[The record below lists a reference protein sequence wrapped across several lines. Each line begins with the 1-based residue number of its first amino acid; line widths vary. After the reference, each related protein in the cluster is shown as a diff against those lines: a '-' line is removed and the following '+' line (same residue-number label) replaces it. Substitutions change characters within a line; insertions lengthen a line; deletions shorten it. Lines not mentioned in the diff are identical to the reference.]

1 MTTPSSSTNDKGYV
15 CVKLLTRLG
24 QATGHQ
30 FDIERIHQLLEG
42 VYGRAHGDPLAQLA
56 LAVEELTLKTT
67 TAFEPMAQAVWHAD
81 SDNLVVFW
89 SELEQKYYIV
99 SGVSA
104 FKVRIATYEKDS
116 HGSETISRAKLGRL
130 IGLKSVNEP
139 LEYAIIESQTPTE
152 GASAATARR
161 VGEQFLRHTPSAH
174 GHDDHDY
181 KSHIPPL
188 KRFLRILKPERKDI
202 ITLLIFS
209 LFSGVLYLSL
219 PLAVDT
225 IVTNLAFGAQSDP
238 YIQALIIVAKILA
251 ICLILQA
258 FVLAFQYYV
267 AEVIQRR
274 IFVRTASELAF
285 RLPRVRA
292 QSLDGIHGPEL
303 VNRFLDV
310 VTVQKN
316 TTYFLLEGV
325 NLVAASLIGMIL
337 LAFYHPL
344 LLLLVTTLVVLIIL
358 VTWVLGKGAVDS
370 AIEESIPKYDLVA
383 WFQEIAAYPFMFKG
397 SGGYDMAYHRT
408 NLLATKFVNA
418 RKRHF
423 GKVFRQISGLLVLS
437 IIASVAV
444 LILGTWLVLS
454 QQITLGQLVA
464 SELIMSSIVYSLLKL
479 GKKLEAWYDTMAST
493 DKLGHI
499 FDLETESTA
508 GECPVIDYNQGIAIK
523 ARDLAFGYKGSKLLF
538 QDQSFEI
545 APGEKVAIYGPQGS
559 GVSSILNLF
568 FAVRQPNQGSISF
581 DGLDG
586 RNWDLETLRESV
598 QLLRRDE
605 FIEGTIVDN
614 LRLGR
619 TEISMDEIREALER
633 VGILDRILSLP
644 QGLNLQIQVGGSP
657 LSYTQRISLL
667 FARALVQKPRLLL
680 IDELFDGLD
689 TPIYD
694 HLTKLIF
701 EADLNCTVIVA
712 TRTKDLFSRCDRTL
726 SLSSSPATNPEP
738 S

>member
-1 MTTPSSSTNDKGYV
+1 MITAHQNKNEKGYV
-15 CVKLLTRLG
+15 CVGLLTRLG

-30 FDIERIHQLLEG
+30 FDIERINQLLKV
-42 VYGRAHGDPLAQLA
+42 VYGRAQGDPLAQLA
-56 LAVEELTLKTT
+56 LAVEELALKAT
-67 TAFEPMAQAVWHAD
+67 TANESLAQAVWHAE
-81 SDNLVVFW
+81 NENPLVFW
-89 SELEQKYYIV
+89 SEKEQKYFIV
-99 SGVSA
+99 TGVGA
-104 FKVRIATYEKDS
+104 FKVRLATFGDDAT
-116 HGSETISRAKLGRL
+116 GSKTISRAKLARHL
-130 IGLKSVNEP
+130 GLNSVNEP
-139 LEYAIIESQTPTE
+139 IEYAIIQSLTPTE
-152 GASAATARR
+152 EASLDTEKRG
-161 VGEQFLRHTPSAH
+161 GEQFLRHSTSSH
-174 GHDDHDY
+174 GHDHDGHHH
-181 KSHIPPL
+181 SHLPPL

-202 ITLLIFS
+202 LTLLIFS
-209 LFSGVLYLSL
+209 VFSGVLYLSL

-238 YIQALIIVAKILA
+238 YIQALVVVAQILA
-251 ICLILQA
+251 ACLILQA
-258 FVLAFQYYV
+258 LVLAFQYYV

-325 NLVAASLIGMIL
+325 NLVAASLIGMVL

-344 LLLLVTTLVVLIIL
+344 LLLFVTVLVILIIS
-358 VTWVLGKGAVDS
+358 VTWVLGRGAVET

-383 WFQEIAAYPFMFKG
+383 WFQEIAAYPYMFKG
-397 SGGYDMAYHRT
+397 SGGYEMAYHRT

-418 RKRHF
+418 RKKHF
-423 GKVFRQISGLLVLS
+423 GKVFRQISGLLILS

-464 SELIMSSIVYSLLKL
+464 SELIMSRIVYSLLKL

-499 FDLETESTA
+499 FDLETEASG
-508 GECPVIDYNQGIAIK
+508 GECPVVDHTKGIKIK
-523 ARDLAFGYKGSKLLF
+523 ARDLAFGYKGGKLLF
-538 QDQSFEI
+538 QDQNFTIE
-545 APGEKVAIYGPQGS
+545 PGEKVAVYGPQGS

-568 FAVRQPNQGSISF
+568 FAVRQPNHGSLSF
-581 DGLDG
+581 DGLDA

-605 FIEGTIVDN
+605 FIEGSIIEN

-619 TEISMDEIREALER
+619 TEIGMDEIRDALDQ
-633 VGILDRILSLP
+633 VGILDEFLRKKD
-644 QGLNLQIQVGGSP
+644 GLNLQIQVGGAA

-689 TPIYD
+689 TPIFD
-694 HLTKLIF
+694 RLTKLIL
-701 EADLNCTVIVA
+701 ASHLTCTIIVA
-712 TRTKDLFSRCDRTL
+712 TRTQDLISMCDRTL
-726 SLSSSPATNPEP
+726 NLSQKSES
-738 S
+738 

>member
-1 MTTPSSSTNDKGYV
+1 MSTDKQTNNDKEYV
-15 CVKLLTRLG
+15 CVNLLTRLG
-24 QATGHQ
+24 QVTGHQ
-30 FDIERIHQLLEG
+30 FDIERINQLLEV
-42 VYGRAHGDPLAQLA
+42 VYGRAQGDPLAQLA
-56 LAVEELTLKTT
+56 LAVQELTLKATT
-67 TAFEPMAQAVWHAD
+67 DRESLAHAIWNAD
-81 SDNLVVFW
+81 TLNPLVFW
-89 SELEQKYYIV
+89 SEPEQRYFIV
-99 SGVSA
+99 TGIGA
-104 FKVRIATYEKDS
+104 FKARIATFENGDL
-116 HGSETISRAKLGRL
+116 GSETISRAKLARHL
-130 IGLKSVNEP
+130 GLKSVNEP
-139 LEYAIIESQTPTE
+139 IEYAIIQSLTPTE
-152 GASAATARR
+152 EASCDTEKRE
-161 VGEQFLRHTPSAH
+161 GEQFLRHSTSTNAH
-174 GHDDHDY
+174 DHDDH
-181 KSHIPPL
+181 HHGHLPPL

-202 ITLLIFS
+202 VTLLIFS
-209 LFSGVLYLSL
+209 VFSGVLYLAL

-238 YIQALIIVAKILA
+238 YIQALVVVAQILA
-251 ICLILQA
+251 VCLILQA
-258 FVLAFQYYV
+258 LVLAFQYYV

-292 QSLDGIHGPEL
+292 ESLDGIHGPEL

-344 LLLLVTTLVVLIIL
+344 LLLFVSVLVVLIVA
-358 VTWVLGKGAVDS
+358 VTWIFGRGAVET
-370 AIEESIPKYDLVA
+370 AIEESIPKYDLIA

-397 SGGYDMAYHRT
+397 SGGYDLAYHRT

-418 RKRHF
+418 RKKHF
-423 GKVFRQISGLLVLS
+423 GKVFRQISALLILS
-437 IIASVAV
+437 IIASVAI

-499 FDLETESTA
+499 FDLETESA
-508 GECPVIDYNQGIAIK
+508 VGECPVVDHSKGIMIK
-523 ARDLAFGYKGSKLLF
+523 ARDLAFGYKGAKPLF
-538 QDQSFEI
+538 HNQNFTIE
-545 APGEKVAIYGPQGS
+545 PGEHIAIYGPQGS
-559 GVSSILNLF
+559 GVSSILNLL
-568 FAVRQPNQGSISF
+568 FAVRHPTSGSLSF
-581 DGLDG
+581 DGLDA

-605 FIEGTIVDN
+605 FIEGSLIEN

-619 TEISMDEIREALER
+619 TEIGLDEIREALDK
-633 VGILDRILSLP
+633 VGILETVLRKKE
-644 QGLNLQIQVGGSP
+644 GLNLHIQVGGSP
-657 LSYTQRISLL
+657 LSYTQRIRLL
-667 FARALVQKPRLLL
+667 LARALVQKPRLLL

-689 TPIYD
+689 TPAYD
-694 HLTKLIF
+694 HLTKVILQS
-701 EADLNCTVIVA
+701 DLNCTIVVA
-712 TRTKDLFSRCDRTL
+712 TRTRTLIEKCDRVLNL
-726 SLSSSPATNPEP
+726 SQNPQG
-738 S
+738 

>member
-1 MTTPSSSTNDKGYV
+1 MSDPSSTKNDKGYV
-15 CVKLLTRLG
+15 CVDLLTRLG
-24 QATGHQ
+24 QVTGHQ
-30 FDIERIHQLLEG
+30 FDIERIDQLLEV
-42 VYGRAHGDPLAQLA
+42 VYGRAHGDPFAQLA
-56 LAVEELTLKTT
+56 LAVEELTLKAA
-67 TAFEPMAQAVWHAD
+67 TAFEPLAQAVWHANA
-81 SDNLVVFW
+81 DNPIVFW
-89 SELEQKYYIV
+89 SEPEQRYFIV
-99 SGVSA
+99 TGVTA
-104 FKVRIATYEKDS
+104 FKVRIATFEEDAY
-116 HGSETISRAKLGRL
+116 GSETISRAKLGRL
-130 IGLKSVNEP
+130 LGLKSVNEP

-152 GASAATARR
+152 GASAATEKRE
-161 VGEQFLRHTPSAH
+161 GEQFLRHSASTH
-174 GHDDHDY
+174 GHDEHGHH
-181 KSHIPPL
+181 SHLPPL

-209 LFSGVLYLSL
+209 VFSGVLYLSL

-238 YIQALIIVAKILA
+238 YIQALIVVAKILA
-251 ICLILQA
+251 ACLILQA
-258 FVLAFQYYV
+258 LVLAFQYYV

-292 QSLDGIHGPEL
+292 ESLDGIHGPEL

-344 LLLLVTTLVVLIIL
+344 LLLLVTILVVLIIL
-358 VTWVLGKGAVDS
+358 VTWILGRGAVDT

-418 RKRHF
+418 RKKHF
-423 GKVFRQISGLLVLS
+423 GKVFRQISGLLILS

-499 FDLETESTA
+499 FDLETESTV
-508 GECPVIDYNQGIAIK
+508 GECPVIDYTRGISIK
-523 ARDLAFGYKGSKLLF
+523 ARDLAFGYKRGKLLF
-538 QDQSFEI
+538 QELNFEI

-568 FAVRQPNQGSISF
+568 FAVRQPNDGSISF

-586 RNWDLETLRESV
+586 RSWDLETLRESV

-605 FIEGTIVDN
+605 FIEGSIVEN

-619 TEISMDEIREALER
+619 TEISMDEIRDALEK
-633 VGILDRILSLP
+633 VGILDRVLSRP
-644 QGLNLQIQVGGSP
+644 EGFDLQIQVGGSP

-667 FARALVQKPRLLL
+667 FARALVQRPRLLL

-689 TPIYD
+689 TPIYE
-694 HLTKLIF
+694 HLTKVIF
-701 EADLNCTVIVA
+701 ESDLNCTIVVA
-712 TRTKDLFSRCDRTL
+712 TRTKDLLSKCDRTL
-726 SLSSSPATNPEP
+726 SLSTP
-738 S
+738 SRP